1 MVAGVQASVRLA
13 IDPSFLFIWPWPG
26 RLWRLGSRG
35 GCGGHFEVTQLEVG
49 WEDGWGW
56 MDWDGG
62 REAGLV
68 DQTDLVSIL
77 ESGGAGSANTSM
89 YAPRSL
95 PNCFRVFCLYQ
106 VGSVA
111 KLADWVACY
120 IEHLQQLRGLD
131 TAYAYGG

>member
-77 ESGGAGSANTSM
+77 ESGGAGSANTT
-89 YAPRSL
+89 
-95 PNCFRVFCLYQ
+95 
-106 VGSVA
+106 